1 MRSILS
7 IAILAFG
14 LYGIGA
20 LLAQDMVEN
29 TVNVIQEKQ
38 DKEFTQINL
47 LLLDSNSN
55 QVKW

>member
-20 LLAQDMVEN
+20 LFAQDMAEN

-47 LLLDSNSN
+47 LLASNSS

>member
-1 MRSILS
+1 MRSLLS
-7 IAILAFG
+7 IVIFVFG
-14 LYGIGA
+14 IYGIGA
-20 LLAQDMVEN
+20 LFAQDMVEN

-47 LLLDSNSN
+47 KLLASNSS